1 MIVKEISLWGA
12 ALIAVVVVVAIL
24 ALAFVDRKMLRRML
38 TIFGATVGQMV
49 VVGAVVLLAQPLV
62 MVMPMLYAGM
72 LLGGISPY
80 VGLVIIL
87 LLIAASFVANVL
99 AGVIALTMT
108 SKRDK
113 AINSQLNS
121 RHLSIFY

>member
-87 LLIAASFVANVL
+87 LLIAAPFVANVL
-99 AGVIALTMT
+99 AGVIALTMIRKGT
-108 SKRDK
+108 RP
-113 AINSQLNS
+113 
-121 RHLSIFY
+121 